1 MNSNPSHRSG
11 RQLVQAFRD
20 LNIRFKLLVLIL
32 AILTLLLAST
42 ITIMLLALG
51 QFEERVSTARLNEER
66 TLLSQRFSVE
76 QNALKESALSLAL
89 DSSLL
94 AAVNSKDQPSM
105 RALAV
110 TLRLRYQLDYLE
122 IVDVENRALLSQQ
135 PVDAALH
142 EALKLA
148 LLAIEYTTI
157 VPTPRG
163 ALLAAAVPLKHSS
176 GVLGAILVGR
186 SMDHAFLQRVNS
198 NRTDPVLHLYGANGQ
213 VVANS
218 TSEDSQPI
226 GEHSI
231 DLASFQQ
238 ALSGAVAE
246 SRVVGA
252 DGGSSRVSY
261 IPLTLHERTQMVYS
275 IALTTAE
282 IQAFRTQMIN
292 RSIFVLGILG
302 LIALVSS
309 FYFIRYFITRPLTR
323 LSVSAEQLRA
333 GNFDVQLVVSGRD
346 EIGQLTAS
354 FSAMAQQLRHSFV
367 VLEQHNHQLQEEI
380 AERKR
385 TEEARTQLQEEVM
398 IAQATILEM
407 STPLIPIDEQTIV
420 MPLIGAL
427 DSQRTEQVLNV
438 LLRGIESSRARL
450 AILDITGVSVVDTQV
465 AGMLIRVAQAVRLL
479 GAQVVF
485 TGIRPEVAQSLVG
498 LGVDLRGLNTHS
510 SLANAV
516 ALHVQ
521 SSKPKFYPLSNS

>member
-1 MNSNPSHRSG
+1 MNSNLSQRSG
-11 RQLVQAFRD
+11 RRLGQAFRD
-20 LNIRFKLLVLIL
+20 LNIRFKLLVLML
-32 AILTLLLAST
+32 AILSLLLAT
-42 ITIMLLALG
+42 TVTTLLQALG
-51 QFEERVSTARLNEER
+51 EFEERVSAARLNEER

-89 DSSLL
+89 DPSLL
-94 AAVNSKDQPSM
+94 AAINSKDQPSM
-105 RALAV
+105 QALAV

-122 IVDVENRALLSQQ
+122 IVDAENRAQLSRQ
-135 PVDAALH
+135 PIDAALH

-148 LLAIEYTTI
+148 LLSIEYTTI
-157 VPTPRG
+157 APTPRES
-163 ALLAAAVPLKHSS
+163 LLVVAAPLKDSS

-186 SMDHAFLQRVNS
+186 SMNNVFLQRVNS
-198 NRTDPVLHLYGANGQ
+198 NRTDPVLHLYGANGL

-218 TSEDSQPI
+218 TSEDSQPSA
-226 GEHSI
+226 EHSI

-282 IQAFRTQMIN
+282 IQAFRTQVIT
-292 RSIFVLGILG
+292 RSIFVLGIMG

-309 FYFIRYFITRPLTR
+309 FYFIRYFITRPLTS
-323 LSVSAEQLRA
+323 LSATAEQIRA
-333 GNFDVQLVVSGRD
+333 GNLDVQLAVSGQD

-354 FSAMAQQLRHSFV
+354 FSAMAQQLRHSFI

-380 AERKR
+380 VERKR
-385 TEEARTQLQEEVM
+385 VEEARTQLQEEVF
-398 IAQATILEM
+398 IAQTTIREM
-407 STPLIPIDEQTIV
+407 STPLIPIDERTIV

-427 DSQRTEQVLNV
+427 DAQRTQQILNV
-438 LLRGIESSRARL
+438 LLRGIESSHARL
-450 AILDITGVSVVDTQV
+450 AILDITGVPVIDTQV
-465 AGMLIRVAQAVRLL
+465 AGMLIQVAQAVRLL
-479 GAQVVF
+479 GARVVL

-498 LGVDLRGLNTHS
+498 LGVDLRGLITHS
-510 SLANAV
+510 NLADAV
-516 ALHVQ
+516 ALHFQ
-521 SSKPKFYPLSNS
+521 SSKS